1 MNTTGQLAP
10 AVIGQK
16 IHKTFHRDTGE
27 ATRALDNGAAPLLRW
42 SDQMARGR
50 LPSSVWPLD

>member
-1 MNTTGQLAP
+1 MSTIGQIAP

-27 ATRALDNGAAPLLRW
+27 ATRALDNVSLEVRRGALTAL
-42 SDQMARGR
+42 
-50 LPSSVWPLD
+50 V